1 MPEKDKRV
9 PLKNLEKAEKSTST
23 EHPPEKKRKIDPDL
37 AACVESKLLEIR
49 KEIAVLDKVKS
60 NGESSSKKKNKK
72 NKNNQQNN
80 AVSPQKETKPAE
92 FDYGSVDFQKFRG
105 GSIKEQPNVQF
116 KSKFHGKVRRYEI
129 NRRIIELCVHN
140 LSFFCFRVKITKQTN
155 NSSNRYQFMLKR
167 NDKNVVKSTFF
178 FLFSFL

>member
-1 MPEKDKRV
+1 MPEEDKRV
-9 PLKNLEKAEKSTST
+9 PLKNFGKAEKTTST

-49 KEIAVLDKVKS
+49 KEIAVLDQVKS
-60 NGESSSKKKNKK
+60 NGGPSSKKKNKK

-116 KSKFHGKVRRYEI
+116 KSKFHGKVRRDDI
-129 NRRIIELCVHN
+129 NSRLKELFAHN
-140 LSFFCFRVKITKQTN
+140 IFSFFV
-155 NSSNRYQFMLKR
+155 SG
-167 NDKNVVKSTFF
+167 
-178 FLFSFL
+178 